1 MILGSVGALRAASYI
16 VAGSLVLA
24 SHSANAALTL
34 RLNDG
39 VNPVQQVVDLDA
51 DGIVNFTG
59 SLGVWFL
66 NVSTGISKPALPGAQ
81 TDLNSVNLSQSA
93 GTLIIS
99 LSDDN
104 FSLGGSTG
112 FGLFEIGG
120 TTQGTVAYE
129 SWIDVGN
136 TLFATTTLIG
146 SDSAGPGA
154 FADTLGSGLLLSN
167 PFSMTTIVTITHG
180 GGTGVVTSFN
190 ANTRVSV
197 PEPTTLTLL
206 GGGLLALGFFARRL
220 RRRPQPSR
228 KMVL

>member
-1 MILGSVGALRAASYI
+1 MRAQLGSVGALRLASYI

-34 RLNDG
+34 RLDDG

-51 DGIVNFTG
+51 DGIVNFNG

-81 TDLNSVNLSQSA
+81 TDLNSINLSQSA

-104 FSLGGSTG
+104 FSLAGSTG

-120 TTQGTVAYE
+120 TTQGAVAYE

-146 SDSAGPGA
+146 SDSAGLGA

-167 PFSMTTIVTITHG
+167 PFSMTTIVTITH

-206 GGGLLALGFFARRL
+206 GGGLLAFGFFARRRK
-220 RRRPQPSR
+220 RRTS
-228 KMVL
+228 V